1 MPRLLHTR
9 RSPPRE
15 AHIKTTSLSVL
26 LATYSGERRHNLS
39 AETSSP
45 KDMNLWSLG
54 NLGCKDI
61 LEVTTLC
68 LKRGVLLDCCSRA
81 KRITMVVVFLS
92 RRIPVFVFVT
102 ALHLHTFAI
111 YLWTMHVD
119 KAWFSSLSSIR
130 AVNSSSCYQCKAI
143 VNKLESR
150 QFFIQEAFFKR
161 TSPSLLFT
169 VMFLSHYWTM
179 NKLLKVS
186 LALDVLLCKG
196 FVLKRATLFRICWL

>member
-1 MPRLLHTR
+1 MYTCLLPIKLFIIFENTVWNYIFSFILISILG
-9 RSPPRE
+9 RSDWPFFCRHVTGSHEDVMWSLWHQFNDVPDFFTVLFHGFPGVFDQHRQRGESECYGFYIHGDLHPRE

-81 KRITMVVVFLS
+81 KRITMVVVC
-92 RRIPVFVFVT
+92 
-102 ALHLHTFAI
+102 FAPKD
-111 YLWTMHVD
+111 T
-119 KAWFSSLSSIR
+119 SLCLCYR
-130 AVNSSSCYQCKAI
+130 SSSSHI
-143 VNKLESR
+143 RN
-150 QFFIQEAFFKR
+150 
-161 TSPSLLFT
+161 LF
-169 VMFLSHYWTM
+169 VDY
-179 NKLLKVS
+179 
-186 LALDVLLCKG
+186 ARG
-196 FVLKRATLFRICWL
+196 